1 MYYIKEVKIVAKKEQ
16 ISIRIDRHLK
26 DKLLIYAKS
35 ENLTLTDYITN
46 ILVNFVEKKNY
57 EYPVRENLQSDETAI
72 EAIEQM
78 SERLE
83 NFIAVNNEKLSQNN
97 ALINTDIAVMK
108 NMQKVMAA
116 SKENNKEAFAAQF
129 ATLCLMYEV
138 IYESLGQDYD
148 KTLLRYNLMDKVD
161 KEKRYLLNMEVDD
174 ADDDMV

>member
-35 ENLTLTDYITN
+35 EDLTLTDYVTN
-46 ILVNFVEKKNY
+46 ILSNFVEKKNY
-57 EYPVRENLQSDETAI
+57 EYPARENLQNDEKATESI
-72 EAIEQM
+72 EKM

-83 NFIAVNNEKLSQNN
+83 SLINMNNDRLNKNN
-97 ALINTDIAVMK
+97 TLINTDIAVMK

-116 SKENNKEAFAAQF
+116 FKENNKEAFAAQF

-148 KTLLRYNLMDKVD
+148 KTLLRYTLMDRVNE
-161 KEKRYLLNMEVDD
+161 EKRFLLMEVDD